1 MNQKQKR
8 LILKVWIILLTLI
21 SIGLLI
27 TFIIS
32 VVNKQKLLSIISGIF
47 TFISPTTL
55 IGIIIKYFMNQNHL
69 KQVEQL
75 INPQPPKPTNSNIV
89 EYTFENIKFK
99 EYKKDSKIV
108 IILPSKTVEQ
118 SIVSRAFLEYLE
130 QKRKEQI

>member
-1 MNQKQKR
+1 
-8 LILKVWIILLTLI
+8 
-21 SIGLLI
+21 
-27 TFIIS
+27 
-32 VVNKQKLLSIISGIF
+32 
-47 TFISPTTL
+47 
-55 IGIIIKYFMNQNHL
+55 MNQNHL

-75 INPQPPKPTNSNIV
+75 INPQPQPTNSNIV

-108 IILPSKTVEQ
+108 IMLPSKTMEN